1 MILHGFWRSSATYR
15 VRIALGLKGLAADY
29 RPVNIT
35 AGGQQQFSADYLR
48 LNPEGRVPALEVDG
62 QVLTQSW
69 AILEWLEET
78 HPQLALLPAD
88 AFGRARV
95 RALAQLVV
103 ADIQPLQNLGP
114 TNYLAGE
121 LGATPDQVAAWLKH
135 WITRGLTAF
144 EAQLARDVA
153 TGQFCHGAVPT
164 LADACL
170 VPQCYAARRYGVDI
184 AQFPLI
190 ARIEAACQAL
200 PAFQAAAPERQP
212 DAVP

>member
-15 VRIALGLKGLAADY
+15 VRIALGLKGVAADY

-78 HPQLALLPAD
+78 HPQPALLPAD

-114 TNYLAGE
+114 TNYLSAE
-121 LGATPDQVAAWLKH
+121 LGATPDQVAVWLKH
-135 WITRGLTAF
+135 WINRGLSAF
-144 EAQLARDVA
+144 EAQLARDAA
-153 TGQFCHGAVPT
+153 TGQFCHGASPT

-170 VPQCYAARRYGVDI
+170 VPQCYAARRYGVDVV
-184 AQFPLI
+184 QFPNI
-190 ARIEAACQAL
+190 TRIEAACQAL
-200 PAFQAAAPERQP
+200 PAFQAAVPERQP
-212 DAVP
+212 DAVL

>member
-15 VRIALGLKGLAADY
+15 VRIALGLKGLTADY

-35 AGGQQQFSADYLR
+35 AGGQQQFSPDYLR
-48 LNPEGRVPALEVDG
+48 LNPEGRVPALEVAG

-78 HPQLALLPAD
+78 YPQPALLPAD
-88 AFGRARV
+88 TFGRARV

-114 TNYLAGE
+114 TNYLASQ
-121 LGATPDQVAAWLKH
+121 LGATPEQVAAWLQY
-135 WITRGLTAF
+135 WIGRGLAAF
-144 EAQLARDVA
+144 EAQLARDAA
-153 TGQFCHGAVPT
+153 TRQFCHGDTPT

-170 VPQCYAARRYGVDI
+170 VPQCYAARRFGVDV
-184 AQFPLI
+184 AEYPTI
-190 ARIEAACQAL
+190 ARIAAACEAL
-200 PAFQAAAPERQP
+200 PAFAAALPERQP
-212 DAVP
+212 DAN

>member
-35 AGGQQQFSADYLR
+35 AGGQQQFSTDYLR

-78 HPQLALLPAD
+78 HPQPALLPAD

-114 TNYLAGE
+114 TNYLGSH
-121 LGATPDQVAAWLKH
+121 LGATPEQVAAWLQH
-135 WITRGLTAF
+135 WIGRGMQAC
-144 EAQLARDVA
+144 EAQLARDTA
-153 TGQFCHGAVPT
+153 TGQFCHGNLPT

-170 VPQCYAARRYGVDI
+170 VPQCYSARRFGVSI
-184 AQFPLI
+184 EQFPNI

-200 PAFQAAAPERQP
+200 PAFAAAVPERQP
-212 DAVP
+212 DAN

>member
-15 VRIALGLKGLAADY
+15 VRIALALKGLAADY

-69 AILEWLEET
+69 AILEWLEEAY
-78 HPQLALLPAD
+78 PQPALLPAD

-95 RALAQLVV
+95 RSLAQLVV

-114 TNYLAGE
+114 TNYLSAE
-121 LGATPDQVAAWLKH
+121 LGARPDQVAAWLKH
-135 WITRGLTAF
+135 WINRGMAAF
-144 EAQLARDVA
+144 EAQLARDAA
-153 TGQFCHGAVPT
+153 TGQFCHGDSPT

-170 VPQCYAARRYGVDI
+170 VPQCYAARRYGVGVE
-184 AQFPLI
+184 QFPNI

-200 PAFQAAAPERQP
+200 PAFAAAVPERQP
-212 DAVP
+212 DAVL

>member
-15 VRIALGLKGLAADY
+15 VRIALGLKGVAADY

-78 HPQLALLPAD
+78 YPQPALLPAD

-114 TNYLAGE
+114 THYLSAE
-121 LGATPDQVAAWLKH
+121 LGATPDQVAVWLKH
-135 WITRGLTAF
+135 WINRGLSAF
-144 EAQLARDVA
+144 EAQLARDAA
-153 TGQFCHGAVPT
+153 TGQFCHGASPT

-170 VPQCYAARRYGVDI
+170 VPQCYAARRYGVDVV
-184 AQFPLI
+184 QFPNI
-190 ARIEAACQAL
+190 TRIEAACQAL
-200 PAFQAAAPERQP
+200 PAFQAAVPERQP
-212 DAVP
+212 DAVL

>member
-15 VRIALGLKGLAADY
+15 VRIALGLKGVAADY

-35 AGGQQQFSADYLR
+35 ASGQQQFSADYLR

-69 AILEWLEET
+69 AILEWLEEAY
-78 HPQLALLPAD
+78 PQPALLPGD

-121 LGATPDQVAAWLKH
+121 LGANPDQVAAWLKH
-135 WITRGLTAF
+135 WIGRGMAAF
-144 EAQLARDVA
+144 EAQLARDAA
-153 TGQFCHGAVPT
+153 TGQFCHGASPT

-170 VPQCYAARRYGVDI
+170 VPQCYAARRYGVDV
-184 AQFPLI
+184 AQFPHI
-190 ARIEAACQAL
+190 ARIEAACQEL
-200 PAFQAAAPERQP
+200 PAFAAAVPERQP
-212 DAVP
+212 DAN

>member
-29 RPVNIT
+29 HPVNIT
-35 AGGQQQFSADYLR
+35 SGSQQQFSADYLR

-69 AILEWLEET
+69 AILEWLEEAYRQ
-78 HPQLALLPAD
+78 PALLPAD

-114 TNYLAGE
+114 TNYLASE
-121 LGATPDQVAAWLKH
+121 LGANPDQVAAWLKH
-135 WITRGLTAF
+135 WIGRGMAAF
-144 EAQLARDVA
+144 EAQLARDTA
-153 TGQFCHGAVPT
+153 TGQFCHGASPT

-170 VPQCYAARRYGVDI
+170 VPQCYAARRYGVDV
-184 AQFPLI
+184 AQFPHI

-200 PAFQAAAPERQP
+200 PAFAAAVPERQP
-212 DAVP
+212 DALL

>member
-15 VRIALGLKGLAADY
+15 VRIALGLKGVAADY

-69 AILEWLEET
+69 AILEWLEEAY
-78 HPQLALLPAD
+78 PQPALLPGD

-121 LGATPDQVAAWLKH
+121 LGANPDQVAAWLKH
-135 WITRGLTAF
+135 WIGRGMAAF
-144 EAQLARDVA
+144 EAQLARDAA
-153 TGQFCHGAVPT
+153 TGQFCHGASPT

-170 VPQCYAARRYGVDI
+170 VPQCYAARRYGVDV
-184 AQFPLI
+184 AQFPHI
-190 ARIEAACQAL
+190 ARIEAACQEL
-200 PAFQAAAPERQP
+200 PAFAAAVPERQP
-212 DAVP
+212 DAN

>member
-35 AGGQQQFSADYLR
+35 AGGQQQFSVDYLR
-48 LNPEGRVPALEVDG
+48 LNPEGRVPALEVEG

-69 AILEWLEET
+69 AILEWLEEAY
-78 HPQLALLPAD
+78 PQPALLPAD

-114 TNYLAGE
+114 TNYLGSQ
-121 LGATPDQVAAWLKH
+121 LGATPEQVAAWLKH
-135 WITRGLTAF
+135 WIGRGMQAF
-144 EAQLARDVA
+144 EAQLASDA
-153 TGQFCHGAVPT
+153 AIGHFCHGDTPT
-164 LADACL
+164 LADTCL
-170 VPQCYAARRYGVDI
+170 VPQCYSARRFGVGI
-184 AQFPLI
+184 EQFPNI

-200 PAFQAAAPERQP
+200 PAFAAAVPERQP
-212 DAVP
+212 DAVL

>member
-15 VRIALGLKGLAADY
+15 VRIALGLKGVAADY

-78 HPQLALLPAD
+78 YPQPALLPAD

-114 TNYLAGE
+114 THYLSAE
-121 LGATPDQVAAWLKH
+121 LGATPDQVAVWLKH
-135 WITRGLTAF
+135 WINRGLSAF
-144 EAQLARDVA
+144 EAQLARDAA
-153 TGQFCHGAVPT
+153 TGQFCHGASPT

-170 VPQCYAARRYGVDI
+170 VPQCYAARRYGVDVV
-184 AQFPLI
+184 QFPNI
-190 ARIEAACQAL
+190 TRIEAACQAL
-200 PAFQAAAPERQP
+200 PAFQTAVPERQP
-212 DAVP
+212 DAVL

>member
-15 VRIALGLKGLAADY
+15 VRIALGLKGVAADY

-78 HPQLALLPAD
+78 YPQPALLPAD

-114 TNYLAGE
+114 THYLSAE
-121 LGATPDQVAAWLKH
+121 LGATPDQVAVWLKH
-135 WITRGLTAF
+135 WINRGLSAF
-144 EAQLARDVA
+144 EAQLARDAA
-153 TGQFCHGAVPT
+153 TGQFCHGASPT

-170 VPQCYAARRYGVDI
+170 VPQCYAARRYGVDVV
-184 AQFPLI
+184 QFPNI
-190 ARIEAACQAL
+190 TRVEAACQAL
-200 PAFQAAAPERQP
+200 PAFQAAVPERQP
-212 DAVP
+212 DAVL

>member
-15 VRIALGLKGLAADY
+15 VRIALGLKGVAADY

-69 AILEWLEET
+69 AILEWLEEAY
-78 HPQLALLPAD
+78 PQPALLPAD
-88 AFGRARV
+88 TFGRARV

-121 LGATPDQVAAWLKH
+121 LGANPDQVAAWLKH
-135 WITRGLTAF
+135 WIGRGMAAF
-144 EAQLARDVA
+144 EAQLARDAA
-153 TGQFCHGAVPT
+153 TGQFCHGASPT

-170 VPQCYAARRYGVDI
+170 VPQCYAARRYGVDV
-184 AQFPLI
+184 AQFPHI
-190 ARIEAACQAL
+190 ARIEAACQEL
-200 PAFQAAAPERQP
+200 PAFAAAVPERQP
-212 DAVP
+212 DAN

>member
-29 RPVNIT
+29 HPVNIT
-35 AGGQQQFSADYLR
+35 SGSQQQFSADYLR

-69 AILEWLEET
+69 AILEWLEDS
-78 HPQLALLPAD
+78 HPQPPLLPAD

-114 TNYLAGE
+114 TNYLSDP
-121 LGATPDQVAAWLKH
+121 LGATPEQVATWLKH
-135 WITRGLTAF
+135 WIGRGMQAF
-144 EAQLARDVA
+144 EAQLARDAA
-153 TGQFCHGAVPT
+153 TGQFCHGSAPT

-170 VPQCYAARRYGVDI
+170 VPQCYAARRYGV
-184 AQFPLI
+184 AVEQFPNI

-200 PAFQAAAPERQP
+200 PAFAAAIPERQP
-212 DAVP
+212 DAVL

>member
-35 AGGQQQFSADYLR
+35 AGGQQQFTADYLR

-78 HPQLALLPAD
+78 HPQPAQQPAD
-88 AFGRARV
+88 TFGRARV
-95 RALAQLVV
+95 RALAKLVV

-114 TNYLAGE
+114 TNYLSSE
-121 LGATPDQVAAWLKH
+121 LGATPEQVAAWLKH
-135 WITRGLTAF
+135 WIGRGMQAF
-144 EAQLARDVA
+144 EEQLARDAA
-153 TGQFCHGAVPT
+153 TGQFCHGASPT

-170 VPQCYAARRYGVDI
+170 VPQCYAARRYGVAI
-184 AQFPLI
+184 EQFPNI
-190 ARIEAACQAL
+190 ARIEAACQTL
-200 PAFQAAAPERQP
+200 PAFAAAVPERQP
-212 DAVP
+212 DAVL